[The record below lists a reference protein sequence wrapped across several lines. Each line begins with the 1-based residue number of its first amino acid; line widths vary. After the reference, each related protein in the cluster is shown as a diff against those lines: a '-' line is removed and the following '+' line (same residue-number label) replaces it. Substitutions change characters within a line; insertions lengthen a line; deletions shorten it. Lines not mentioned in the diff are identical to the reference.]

1 MNISEKMILIHISKI
16 FLRNGFLGTNLEI
29 METSDLMGINI
40 NIFISLNQIAPE
52 FEINH
57 QHKYKNVI
65 ELNRKLKDMFF

>member
-1 MNISEKMILIHISKI
+1 
-16 FLRNGFLGTNLEI
+16 

-40 NIFISLNQIAPE
+40 NIFISLNQIALE